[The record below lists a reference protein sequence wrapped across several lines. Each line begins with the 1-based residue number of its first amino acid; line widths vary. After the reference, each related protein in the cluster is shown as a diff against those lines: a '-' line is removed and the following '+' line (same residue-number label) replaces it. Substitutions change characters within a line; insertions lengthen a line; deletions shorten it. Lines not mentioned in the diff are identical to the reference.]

1 LPLDKNTIVAY
12 NIDNATSVSEERFV
26 TITEKITNYIDGLIA
41 AGKLH
46 PGDRLPG
53 YVEICEQF
61 SIPYSSAQRAFKN
74 MEYAGK
80 IKIIHG
86 VGSFL
91 NGGDELNV
99 DLYLTA
105 TTFDLAE
112 MEKLVNDISKAGNLH
127 LNIRVLDIKSP
138 DFRTETEEHKIVIA
152 EKDPW
157 MKTSGSLLD
166 FTMFPDL
173 EDFLAQNNIPSGKCA
188 ATELPFYLFTYQGA
202 VNMRL
207 LKKLGLPEFSEISS
221 LDWWDP
227 VAEQC
232 RRHGAFPACFT
243 TIPENLW
250 GFPSTH
256 MALLMMLSGRKN
268 VSALFDEPFFGTERG
283 KRMFEIF
290 AGFKHNSGWTNF
302 FLQQDVLLNFMLG
315 SWGAVQYKK
324 FGCELEDF
332 RFVPMMADGR
342 RILQYM
348 PTFLQVYANNTV
360 TDNEKERIWKFLN
373 VLLSKKIMKR
383 IVGESGA
390 LSFRKDMI
398 PDDYSWMT
406 RDDFRAFYPRRDDLL
421 LPTEYL
427 SREKSAVLTALFQ
440 AYMDCGADSGK
451 IRKLMDQKISIK

>member
-1 LPLDKNTIVAY
+1 M
-12 NIDNATSVSEERFV
+12 
-26 TITEKITNYIDGLIA
+26 TITEKITEYFDGLIA
-41 AGKLH
+41 AGKLR

-53 YVEICEQF
+53 YLEICEQF

-80 IKIIHG
+80 IKIVHG

-91 NGGDELNV
+91 NGGDGLNV

-127 LNIRVLDIKSP
+127 LNIRVLDMKSP
-138 DFRTETEEHKIVIA
+138 DYRTETEEHKVIIT

-157 MKTSGSLLD
+157 MKTSGVLLD
-166 FTMFPDL
+166 FSGFPGR

-188 ATELPFYLFTYQGA
+188 ATELPFYMFTYQGA

-207 LKKLGLPEFSEISS
+207 LKKLGLPEFSEIRGF
-221 LDWWDP
+221 DWWDH

-232 RRHGAFPACFT
+232 RRHGVFPASFM

-250 GFPSTH
+250 GFPFTN
-256 MALLMMLSGRKN
+256 MALLMVLSGRKS
-268 VSALFDEPFFGTERG
+268 VSGLFDEPFFGTERG

-290 AGFKHNSGWTNF
+290 AGFKRCFDLANF
-302 FLQQDVLLNFMLG
+302 FSRQDVLLDFLLG
-315 SWGAVQYKK
+315 SWGAVQYRKS
-324 FGCELEDF
+324 GWELEDF
-332 RFVPMMADGR
+332 RFVPMMAADR
-342 RILQYM
+342 RILQY
-348 PTFLQVYANNTV
+348 TSVFLQVYANSTV

-373 VLLSKKIMKR
+373 ILLSKKIMKR

-390 LSFRKDMI
+390 LSFRKDMK
-398 PDDYSWMT
+398 PDDYSWMV
-406 RDDFRAFYPRRDDLL
+406 RDDFLAFYPRNGDLL

-427 SREKSAVLTALFQ
+427 PREKSAVLTALFQ
-440 AYMDCGADSGK
+440 AYIDTGADSGK
-451 IRKLMDQKISIK
+451 IRRLMDQKISTK